1 MTGRLSS
8 ACVRRSVLAGI
19 SLAIVGAAGGRDVAF
34 AQQAAGATVPFEIW
48 RGQFGGGGERRI
60 ESLADAAAWHNAW
73 RGVDQ
78 PSPAAFDPTRHRGL
92 FASLGE
98 KRSGGFRVEVVS
110 ALREP
115 SLVRVA
121 LRDASP
127 APDAIVTQALAEP
140 WTILL
145 LETSGLPIEAS
156 WAS

>member
-1 MTGRLSS
+1 MIGRPSS
-8 ACVRRSVLAGI
+8 VFERRSMLAGI
-19 SLAIVGAAGGRDVAF
+19 GLAIVGVAGARGLAF
-34 AQQAAGATVPFEIW
+34 AQATGVAVPFEIW
-48 RGQFGGGGERRI
+48 RGQFGGGGERHV
-60 ESLADAAAWHNAW
+60 ESLADAAAWEGAW
-73 RGVDQ
+73 RRVDQ
-78 PSPAAFDPTRHRGL
+78 ALPEAFDATRHLGL

-121 LRDASP
+121 LRDVSP

-140 WTILL
+140 WAILL